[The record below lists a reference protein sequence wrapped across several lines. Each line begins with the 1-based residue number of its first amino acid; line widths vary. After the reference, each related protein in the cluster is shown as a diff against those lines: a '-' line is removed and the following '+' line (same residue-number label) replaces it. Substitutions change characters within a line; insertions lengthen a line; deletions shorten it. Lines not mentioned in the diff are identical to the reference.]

1 MLEAIILGALIGL
14 LMASVFVSGG
24 ALIFAQYMTP
34 ESTVIRFFNSRRKQT
49 FTVLLI
55 IGVIYVLWSVLGIIH
70 GAVFVLLEK
79 SNSMDGLGSPNLI
92 FTVLTL
98 INPIVAIL
106 IITYKKKS
114 ILVKALPI
122 ILIFAGM
129 FGWMIPYTL
138 S

>member
-1 MLEAIILGALIGL
+1 MFEAIISGGLIGL

-34 ESTVIRFFNSRRKQT
+34 ESTVIKFFNSRRSST

-70 GAVFVLLEK
+70 GAVFVLIEK
-79 SNSMDGLGSPNLI
+79 TNPIDGLGSPNLI
-92 FTVLTL
+92 FTLLTL
-98 INPIVAIL
+98 FNPIVAIL

-114 ILVKALPI
+114 MLLKTLPI
-122 ILIFAGM
+122 ILIFVGM
-129 FGWMIPYTL
+129 FGWMIPYML
-138 S
+138 R

>member
-1 MLEAIILGALIGL
+1 
-14 LMASVFVSGG
+14 
-24 ALIFAQYMTP
+24 
-34 ESTVIRFFNSRRKQT
+34 
-49 FTVLLI
+49 
-55 IGVIYVLWSVLGIIH
+55 
-70 GAVFVLLEK
+70 
-79 SNSMDGLGSPNLI
+79 MDGLGSPNLI